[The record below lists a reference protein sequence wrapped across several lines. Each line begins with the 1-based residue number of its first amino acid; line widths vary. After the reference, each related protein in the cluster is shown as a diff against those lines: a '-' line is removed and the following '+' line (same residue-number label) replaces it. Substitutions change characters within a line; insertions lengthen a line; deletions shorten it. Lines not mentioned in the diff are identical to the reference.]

1 VKNPITTL
9 SKNAWPE
16 QLLEIPQPP
25 KQLFITGTLPKRDN
39 IKWLTVVGT
48 RNNSKYGA
56 LVCEKLLA
64 SLAGTPTVIISGLAR
79 GIDSIALQSALSN
92 NIPCIAVPGS
102 GLDASALYP
111 QSNTG
116 LAEKIVQNNGCLLS
130 EFEPSQKA
138 ELWTFPRRNR
148 IMAGLSDAVLIIEA
162 TEKSGT
168 LITARLA
175 TEYNRDVLTVPGD
188 IFSDNTTGSHQLL
201 RLGATPITCVE
212 DLHEAL
218 GFSDGENFT
227 EATKKHVEQKRLALL
242 SDFEKE
248 LYRALFEQKTRDEL
262 FDAFPEHAHMLP
274 ATISMLLLKGV
285 VEEVGMYLQKV

>member
-9 SKNAWPE
+9 SKNAWPKH
-16 QLLEIPQPP
+16 LLEIPQPP
-25 KQLFITGTLPKRDN
+25 KQLFIAGTLPKRSN
-39 IKWLTVVGT
+39 TKWLTVVGT
-48 RNNSKYGA
+48 RNNSRYGA

-79 GIDSIALQSALSN
+79 GIDSIALQSALTN

-102 GLDASALYP
+102 GLDASVLYP

-116 LAEKIVQNNGCLLS
+116 LAEKILQNNGCLLS
-130 EFEPSQKA
+130 EFEPTQKA

-218 GFSDGENFT
+218 GFHT
-227 EATKKHVEQKRLALL
+227 EHISETTKQQIEQKQLALL
-242 SDFEKE
+242 SNFEKE

-262 FDAFPEHAHMLP
+262 FDAFPENAHMLP